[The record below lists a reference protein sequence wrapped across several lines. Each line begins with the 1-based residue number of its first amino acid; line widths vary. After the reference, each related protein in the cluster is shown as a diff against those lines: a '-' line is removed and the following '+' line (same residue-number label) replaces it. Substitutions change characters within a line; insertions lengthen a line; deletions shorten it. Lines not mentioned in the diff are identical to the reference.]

1 MPDDRID
8 FQSFKTQILP
18 SRMVDKIK
26 VLGSDRV
33 VAVMK
38 PGFSPPRGLPTRPN
52 NTYVFTIGDLA
63 VFEKQLYDSQY
74 ELGWDMFEHIPVI
87 YEESNSFSAA
97 LLSAGP
103 LLLTLAVGGYI
114 LYQVRNMGGSSG
126 GMGGLFNFGKT
137 NARVQG
143 LKINTKFADVA
154 GMDEAKQ
161 EIMEFVSFLKNP
173 EKYKRLGA
181 KIPKGALL
189 VGPPGTGKTLIA
201 RATAGEA
208 GVPFFS
214 ISGSDFIEMF
224 AGVGPARVRDLFAQ
238 ARTSAP
244 CIVFIDE
251 IDAVGRARSKS
262 GYHNDERENTL
273 NQLLV
278 EMDGFSTGSGVVV
291 LAGTNRPDVLDKALL
306 RPGRFDRQIGIDK
319 PDIKG
324 RRDIFLVHLKGLKL
338 KENMDDIAK
347 RLAAL
352 TPGFSGAD
360 VANVC
365 NEGALIAARRSKKL
379 IEIVDLVDAIERV
392 IAGLEKKNRV
402 LSPEEKK
409 RVAYHEA
416 GHAIAGWY
424 LEHADPLLKV
434 SIIPR
439 GMGALG
445 YAQYQPKDQYLYT
458 VEQLKDRMCV
468 TLGGR
473 VAEQLIFGKISTGA
487 RDDLEKVTQ
496 LAYSQITTYG
506 MNARVGL
513 LSFPQEDDEF
523 VGTQPYSQATA
534 RMIDEEVRKM
544 VADAYNTTV
553 TLLTEKLPDIEKV
566 AQRLLE
572 KEVLARDEMREL
584 LGPRPFPEATT
595 YEQITQDSRS
605 PPPPPAAPPSS
616 PIPSPAV

>member
-1 MPDDRID
+1 MAP
-8 FQSFKTQILP
+8 
-18 SRMVDKIK
+18 
-26 VLGSDRV
+26 VL
-33 VAVMK
+33 
-38 PGFSPPRGLPTRPN
+38 
-52 NTYVFTIGDLA
+52 LA
-63 VFEKQLYDSQY
+63 
-74 ELGWDMFEHIPVI
+74 LG
-87 YEESNSFSAA
+87 
-97 LLSAGP
+97 
-103 LLLTLAVGGYI
+103 VGGY
-114 LYQVRNMGGSSG
+114 LLTKVRNMGGSSG
-126 GMGGLFNFGKT
+126 MGSLFSFGKT

-143 LKINTKFADVA
+143 VKITTKFADVA

-161 EIMEFVSFLKNP
+161 EIMEFVNFLKKP
-173 EKYKRLGA
+173 EKYKKLGA

-189 VGPPGTGKTLIA
+189 VGPPGTGKTLLA

-224 AGVGPARVRDLFAQ
+224 AGVGPSRVRDLFAQ
-238 ARTSAP
+238 ARASAP
-244 CIVFIDE
+244 CIIFIDE

-278 EMDGFSTGSGVVV
+278 EMDGFSSSSGVVV

-324 RRDIFLVHLKGLKL
+324 RRDIFLVHLKALKM
-338 KENMDDIAK
+338 KEDHDATAK

-360 VANVC
+360 IANVC
-365 NEGALIAARRSKKL
+365 NEGALIAARHGKKE
-379 IEIVDLVDAIERV
+379 IEFVDFEAAIERV

-402 LSPEEKK
+402 LSPDEKK

-445 YAQYQPKDQYLYT
+445 YAQYQPRDQYLYT
-458 VEQLKDRMCV
+458 VEQLKDRMCM

-487 RDDLEKVTQ
+487 RDDLEKVTKI
-496 LAYSQITTYG
+496 AYSQITMYG
-506 MNARVGL
+506 MNPRVGL
-513 LSFPQEDDEF
+513 LSFREPDEESF
-523 VGTQPYSQATA
+523 GDKPYSQATA

-544 VADAYNTTV
+544 VGEAYDSTV
-553 TLLTEKLPDIEKV
+553 TLLTEKLPDLEKV
-566 AQRLLE
+566 AQLLLE
-572 KEVLARDEMREL
+572 KEVIARDDMRTL
-584 LGPRPFPEATT
+584 LGPRPFPEQTT
-595 YEQITQDSRS
+595 FEQLTQEPPQTPPKPPTPPTPNDIPAPGLS
-605 PPPPPAAPPSS
+605 PL
-616 PIPSPAV
+616 